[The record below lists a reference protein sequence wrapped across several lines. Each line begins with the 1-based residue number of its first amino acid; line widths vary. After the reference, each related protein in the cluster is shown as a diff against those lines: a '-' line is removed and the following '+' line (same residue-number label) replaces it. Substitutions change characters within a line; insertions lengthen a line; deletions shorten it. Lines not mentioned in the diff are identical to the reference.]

1 MRRRRGCDEGGDE
14 NVEVWSVFFYR
25 IKFIRIYSHII
36 APQLFARTLQNGLR
50 QFSHIVRRLPEGVD
64 EFPPQ
69 VIAFHFYFIFISF
82 KKKKRDTFIHNN
94 GYRNTH
100 TITISSSFTHNNRLR
115 NTHTQSPSHLH
126 SPSNLHSSSHLLIY
140 SIMHT
145 QSSSHLHSLYKIS
158 AHTITNSSSFTISSS
173 SFTL

>member
-1 MRRRRGCDEGGDE
+1 MMRRRRGCDEGGDE

-82 KKKKRDTFIHNN
+82 KKKKKKEIHSFI
-94 GYRNTH
+94 TMD
-100 TITISSSFTHNNRLR
+100 IE
-115 NTHTQSPSHLH
+115 THTQSPSHLH
-126 SPSNLHSSSHLLIY
+126 SLI
-140 SIMHT
+140 
-145 QSSSHLHSLYKIS
+145 
-158 AHTITNSSSFTISSS
+158 TID
-173 SFTL
+173 